1 MRGVFFDTGYLLA
14 LINKKDNLHVL
25 ALEASGKFHGP
36 YLTIQLILVEL
47 TNSLSLPEQRPLAVN
62 IVEKLQKDPS
72 TTVVPFSSER
82 FEETL
87 LYYKARSDK
96 SWGMVDCFSFIV
108 MDELMVKQ
116 ALTFDEH
123 FKQAGYNVPLL

>member
-1 MRGVFFDTGYLLA
+1 MRGVFLDTGYLLA

-36 YLTIQLILVEL
+36 YLTTQLILVEL